1 MDYGI
6 ISLLPPLLTIALAV
20 ATKQVLPAL
29 VIGGFSGAIILS
41 GNANVLDW
49 IVGYFGFLSDAA
61 TDPDNVGVFVLDFMI
76 GITVALFM
84 RGGGAQAVADWASV
98 KLKKDTAIQAI
109 GWGATPFL
117 FIDDMFSCMTITQI
131 IKPVTDHFKV
141 SRENLSFIMDTSAV
155 SACCLVP
162 ISSWFIF
169 VAALLGPANEAA
181 GIGDTPVF
189 GQLIGAIP
197 YAFYA
202 WLSFLMVAV
211 VIFFKMDFGPMAKA
225 ERRAKVEGIV
235 CKTPFSGDDGG
246 EDELNSIKKGNGT
259 KKDLFIPL
267 GLLIGFALFML
278 LYTGGF
284 FQSHNLTDAL
294 GNADGCISLC
304 YGMFLADTYMIIKFM
319 VSKVANLMDCV
330 NTAVMG
336 VKAFVLVNMILLL
349 AWTLGNTTAE
359 LDTAGYLVSIMVGN
373 VPGFVLPLL
382 IFLATCAVAF
392 STGASWATYALMMP
406 IAVPLAVAMG
416 VDVLPCIAAV
426 MGGGAFGNHCSP
438 IADTAILSSV
448 AADIFHMDHIR
459 TQIPYSVTSA
469 SVACVGF
476 LLAGVTGGA
485 IIPLVVALIIQVA
498 VIFVLYKKSGG
509 RSIYEVDSS
518 DEGVTE

>member
-1 MDYGI
+1 
-6 ISLLPPLLTIALAV
+6 
-20 ATKQVLPAL
+20 
-29 VIGGFSGAIILS
+29 
-41 GNANVLDW
+41 
-49 IVGYFGFLSDAA
+49 
-61 TDPDNVGVFVLDFMI
+61 
-76 GITVALFM
+76 
-84 RGGGAQAVADWASV
+84 
-98 KLKKDTAIQAI
+98 
-109 GWGATPFL
+109 
-117 FIDDMFSCMTITQI
+117 
-131 IKPVTDHFKV
+131 
-141 SRENLSFIMDTSAV
+141 
-155 SACCLVP
+155 
-162 ISSWFIF
+162 
-169 VAALLGPANEAA
+169 
-181 GIGDTPVF
+181 
-189 GQLIGAIP
+189 
-197 YAFYA
+197 
-202 WLSFLMVAV
+202 
-211 VIFFKMDFGPMAKA
+211 
-225 ERRAKVEGIV
+225 
-235 CKTPFSGDDGG
+235 
-246 EDELNSIKKGNGT
+246 
-259 KKDLFIPL
+259 
-267 GLLIGFALFML
+267 ML